1 MDYTKIKFKNSTID
15 IQLGYEVDCAC
26 ENFQSVNVVNEDGVT
41 ADLVAQNQAILTSLQ
56 AISDELETQ
65 TTILSTGAL

>member
-1 MDYTKIKFKNSTID
+1 MDYTKLKFKNSTID
-15 IQLGYEVDCAC
+15 IALGYEVDCAC
-26 ENFQSVNVVNEDGVT
+26 ENYQSVNVVNEDGVT

-65 TTILSTGAL
+65 TTILSTGA